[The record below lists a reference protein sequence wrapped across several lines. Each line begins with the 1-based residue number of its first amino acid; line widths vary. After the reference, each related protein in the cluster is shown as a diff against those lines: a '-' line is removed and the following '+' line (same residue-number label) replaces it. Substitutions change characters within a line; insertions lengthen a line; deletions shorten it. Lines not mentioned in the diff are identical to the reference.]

1 MWTEALSGIVWIERS
16 LRLKLKTF
24 GKHQDW
30 SIQIRSKSCFLP
42 GWEELLCAVCLVP
55 RRLSRVRKGRRE
67 GDNGRDCLPSVPFPW
82 SLAAHHQSLASTLR
96 KTKRLR
102 RRLSAQYCT
111 VQPWYNEPLF
121 NGQYNKVLGIT
132 MFFSSVIVNT
142 RIRTKPSNTKQ
153 ILPIPWPLVMSNF
166 HRKWL

>member
-1 MWTEALSGIVWIERS
+1 MLFTRVRRTPLRS
-16 LRLKLKTF
+16 LP
-24 GKHQDW
+24 
-30 SIQIRSKSCFLP
+30 RSQTSLARAQRKA
-42 GWEELLCAVCLVP
+42 G
-55 RRLSRVRKGRRE
+55 RRLRARLR
-67 GDNGRDCLPSVPFPW
+67 LPSVPFPW
-82 SLAAHHQSLASTLR
+82 SLAAHNQSLASTLR

-142 RIRTKPSNTKQ
+142 RTRTKPSNTKQ

-166 HRKWL
+166 HRK